1 MGTDIQA
8 SQLLAEAMKP
18 STEVCLSWASDKLS
32 GFQLL
37 LQQGFVITTTV
48 GTNIRAVLCD
58 QLGVSNDYLDNRIN
72 TIFLDG
78 KPVDDV
84 DKATVANGSTLALSA
99 SMPGL
104 VGAAMRKGGLIA
116 RFRGA
121 ITHVDKDSPVKSGQ
135 GVIILK
141 LYNLVVGELGPTFL
155 ESGIILKGKDMQEF
169 LENRSANFWSGC
181 KKAKVNGKEVD
192 PASLQDEKLPGT
204 GGLVKL
210 TVVAS
215 A

>member
-1 MGTDIQA
+1 MNAGIPTNAPAQ
-8 SQLLAEAMKP
+8 AMKP

-37 LQQGFVITTTV
+37 LQQGFAVETTV
-48 GTNIRAVLCD
+48 GSTIRAVLCD
-58 QLGVSNDYLDNRIN
+58 QLGVAHDYLDNRIN

-84 DKATVANGSTLALSA
+84 DKATVGNGSTLALSA

-121 ITHVDKDSPVKSGQ
+121 ITHKDGDSPVAGGQ
-135 GVIILK
+135 GVITLK

-155 ESGIILKGKDMQEF
+155 RSGIILKDRDMHDF
-169 LENRSANFWSGC
+169 LGNRSANFWAGC
-181 KKAKVNGKEVD
+181 KKVQVNGREVD
-192 PASLQDEKLPGT
+192 PGILQDEKWPGT
-204 GGLVKL
+204 PGLVKL
-210 TVVAS
+210 RVIAS

>member
-1 MGTDIQA
+1 MSTAIA
-8 SQLLAEAMKP
+8 TNRMLTEAMKP
-18 STEVCLSWASDKLS
+18 STEVCLTWAADKPS

-37 LQQGFVITTTV
+37 LQQGFVVPVTV
-48 GTNIRAVLCD
+48 GSNIRAVLCD
-58 QLGVSNDYLDNRIN
+58 QLGVSHDYLDNRIN

-84 DKATVANGSTLALSA
+84 DKATVADGSTLALSA

-121 ITHVDKDSPVKSGQ
+121 ITHTDQDSPAQGGQ
-135 GVIILK
+135 GTITVK
-141 LYNLVVGELGPTFL
+141 LYNLVVDELGPTFL
-155 ESGIILKGKDMQEF
+155 KSGISLRDEDMQVF
-169 LENRSANFWSGC
+169 LENRSALFWTDC
-181 KKAKVNGKEVD
+181 KKAELNGREVD
-192 PASLQDEKLPGT
+192 PGRLLDEKPPVP
-204 GGLVKL
+204 GGLVMLK
-210 TVVAS
+210 VVTA

>member
-1 MGTDIQA
+1 MGTDIRA
-8 SQLLAEAMKP
+8 SQMFAEAMKP
-18 STEVCLSWASDKLS
+18 SAEVCLSWAADKLS

-37 LQQGFVITTTV
+37 LQQGFVIVTTV
-48 GTNIRAVLCD
+48 GNNIRTVLCD
-58 QLGVSNDYLDNRIN
+58 QLGVSNEYLDNRIN

-84 DKATVANGSTLALSA
+84 GKATVGNGSTLALSA

-104 VGAAMRKGGLIA
+104 VGAAMRKGGVIA

-121 ITHVDKDSPVKSGQ
+121 ITHVDDESAVESKQ

-141 LYNLVVGELGPTFL
+141 LYNMVADELGPTFL
-155 ESGIILKGKDMQEF
+155 QSGIILKDKDMQDF
-169 LENRSANFWSGC
+169 LGNRSANFWSGC
-181 KKAKVNGKEVD
+181 KKAKVNGEEVD
-192 PASLQDEKLPGT
+192 PGRLQDEKLPGA
-204 GGLVKL
+204 GLVKL

>member
-1 MGTDIQA
+1 MNVEIPKNGP
-8 SQLLAEAMKP
+8 AEEMKP

-37 LQQGFVITTTV
+37 LQQGFVIETTLGST
-48 GTNIRAVLCD
+48 IRGVLCD
-58 QLGVSNDYLDNRIN
+58 QLGVEHDYLDNRIN

-121 ITHVDKDSPVKSGQ
+121 ITHTGEDSPVESGQ

-141 LYNLVVGELGPTFL
+141 LYNLVVGELGPIFL
-155 ESGIILKGKDMQEF
+155 RSGIILKDQDVHAF
-169 LENRSANFWSGC
+169 LENRSANFWTGC
-181 KKAKVNGKEVD
+181 KKAQVNGEEVD
-192 PASLQDEKLPGT
+192 PGSLQDEEWSRTT
-204 GGLVKL
+204 GWVKL
-210 TVVAS
+210 RVVAS

>member
-1 MGTDIQA
+1 MGTDIKTNQM
-8 SQLLAEAMKP
+8 SAEAMKP
-18 STEVCLSWASDKLS
+18 SMEVCLSWASDKLK

-48 GTNIRAVLCD
+48 GSSIRTVLCD
-58 QLGVSNDYLDNRIN
+58 QLGVSHDYLDNRIN

-84 DKATVANGSTLALSA
+84 DKALVANGSTLALSA

-121 ITHVDKDSPVKSGQ
+121 ITHVDDGTPVEGGQ
-135 GVIILK
+135 GAITLK
-141 LYNLVVGELGPTFL
+141 LYNLVVDELGPTFL
-155 ESGIILKGKDMQEF
+155 QSGIVLKDKDMQDF
-169 LENRSANFWSGC
+169 LANRSANFWSGC
-181 KKAKVNGKEVD
+181 RKAKVNGKEVD
-192 PASLQDEKLPGT
+192 PGRFQEKRLAGT